1 MQEITN
7 NLMANLG
14 FVKTECVSGK
24 KSFADIFSSSDRS
37 PFLEFLKKL
46 ANTSRTNSTS
56 DNVKRANRNEDRN
69 TEMLSS
75 SAESTQDSSWQVSP
89 TQNTQKPE
97 ITSPLE
103 RETGVNET
111 EDKPASEDATA
122 AEQSTMLSWPLQ
134 QAIERTLAVFGQGM
148 TEAERASIKESLL
161 TIVSG
166 LSEGQTL
173 VGQLQALVADGKSNQ
188 VALFVELLNNI
199 VKNTQS
205 QVALT
210 NENMD
215 LAQNLTTADNTIEQA
230 GYTQSLAQSQNL
242 EQALEDIFAAL
253 SSQNDK
259 TKKSDGIVAVP
270 TAEITAVQPEGN
282 EEISADPAV
291 LTQELK
297 ELASKVESSGK
308 EAGQQASGPAAAAVQ
323 AKKELDAITTNSG
336 NSAQIQENVEASIA
350 ASAKNTLKS
359 INVPV
364 DSAAGQD
371 NAQAPGTNAS
381 LPFTN
386 VQSVNSN
393 SMPASASQAA
403 GQVDRASFVNELVQ
417 SIRAQTSNNVQEA
430 TITLRPEFLGK
441 ALLSVR
447 MIDNHVTLRIEVN
460 NMAARDVLEVNM
472 AQLKDSLRERG
483 FTVDQVNIAL
493 NSHTKDSYFAQQ
505 QNQNSSWQSYSS
517 NHSNMGNADVS
528 EDKIFEL
535 ANTVSETPAQD
546 TRNLTDDNINY
557 LI

>member
-46 ANTSRTNSTS
+46 ANTSRTNSAGDTA
-56 DNVKRANRNEDRN
+56 KRANRNGDRN
-69 TEMLSS
+69 TEMFSS
-75 SAESTQDSSWQVSP
+75 SVESTQDSRTQARA
-89 TQNTQKPE
+89 TQNVQKPA
-97 ITSPLE
+97 TTAPLE

-111 EDKPASEDATA
+111 EDKPASDDATA
-122 AEQSTMLSWPLQ
+122 AEQSTMLSLPLQ

-199 VKNTQS
+199 VENTQS
-205 QVALT
+205 QVSLSS
-210 NENMD
+210 ENMD
-215 LAQNLTTADNTIEQA
+215 LAQNLTTADNTVEQA

-259 TKKSDGIVAVP
+259 TKKSDGLVAVP
-270 TAEITAVQPEGN
+270 AADLAAVQPEGN

-297 ELASKVESSGK
+297 ELASKVEASGK
-308 EAGQQASGPAAAAVQ
+308 ETAQQTGAPVAAASQ
-323 AKKELDAITTNSG
+323 AKKAIDTLATSAG
-336 NSAQIQENVEASIA
+336 SPAQIQENVEATIE
-350 ASAKNTLKS
+350 ASAKDTLKS
-359 INVPV
+359 INVPI

-371 NAQAPGTNAS
+371 SAQAPGANTS
-381 LPFTN
+381 LPFAN
-386 VQSVNSN
+386 AQSVNNN
-393 SMPASASQAA
+393 SMTASTNQAA
-403 GQVDRASFVNELVQ
+403 GQVDKATFVNELVQ

-546 TRNLTDDNINY
+546 TRSLTDDNINY